1 MIEINGGF
9 LPLTDSAILVVA
21 KEKGFAE
28 DEGIALKLA
37 RETSWANIR
46 DRLAVEQFEIAHSL
60 APMPIAA
67 NLGLTPFDTKLIA
80 PMALGLGGN
89 AITVS
94 NAVFEAMDAIR
105 AATGATTGTMTG
117 DIGSQTAR
125 QVGLLLAQVV
135 EARRENGQKPL
146 QFGVVHPFSAH
157 NFELRYWLA
166 GVGIQPDK
174 DIDIVV
180 LPPVLMADA
189 LISGQI
195 DGFCVGEPWNSVA
208 LAKSAGKIA
217 TTKSAIWASSP
228 EKVLAVNAIW
238 AERNG
243 PAMQAL
249 LRAFYAASIW
259 CSKAEHVEELAE
271 LLAKSTY
278 LDQPVSTILP
288 ALDGG
293 LSGEKGTSAFFEPHA
308 RAATFPWQSHAL
320 WFYSQMVRWGH
331 VAHSTERALVAQ
343 ETFRPDIYRAAIVPT
358 GASVPSANSKVEGA
372 LRETIAVGASS
383 QSLLLGPDG
392 FFDGRFFDPDHL
404 DLYIRSQTV

>member
-1 MIEINGGF
+1 MIEINSGF

-28 DEGIALKLA
+28 EEGIALKLA

-94 NAVFEAMDAIR
+94 NAVFDAM
-105 AATGATTGTMTG
+105 AATG
-117 DIGSQTAR
+117 DIASQPAR
-125 QVGLLLAQVV
+125 QVGLALAQIVK
-135 EARRENGQKPL
+135 ARRENGQKPL

-208 LAKSAGKIA
+208 VAKSAGKIA

-243 PAMQAL
+243 SAMQAL

-259 CSKAEHVEELAE
+259 CSEAEHVEELAE

-288 ALDGG
+288 ALNGG
-293 LSGEKGTSAFFEPHA
+293 LLGEKSTSAFFEPHA

-331 VAHSTERALVAQ
+331 VSHSAERALVAQ

-358 GASVPSANSKVEGA
+358 GAAVPSANSKVEGA

-383 QSLLLGPDG
+383 QTLLLGPDG
-392 FFDGRFFDPDHL
+392 FFDDRFFDPDHL

>member
-1 MIEINGGF
+1 MIEINSGF

-28 DEGIALKLA
+28 EEGIALKLA

-94 NAVFEAMDAIR
+94 NAVFDAM
-105 AATGATTGTMTG
+105 AATG
-117 DIGSQTAR
+117 DIASQTAR
-125 QVGLLLAQVV
+125 QVGLALAQIVK
-135 EARRENGQKPL
+135 ARRENGQKPL

-208 LAKSAGKIA
+208 VAKSAGKIA

-243 PAMQAL
+243 SAMQAL

-259 CSKAEHVEELAE
+259 CSEAEHVEELAE

-288 ALDGG
+288 ALNGG
-293 LSGEKGTSAFFEPHA
+293 LLGEKSTSAFFEPHA

-331 VAHSTERALVAQ
+331 VSHSAERALVAQ

-358 GASVPSANSKVEGA
+358 GAAVPSANSKVEGA

-383 QSLLLGPDG
+383 QTLLLGPDG
-392 FFDGRFFDPDHL
+392 FFDDRFFDPDHL

>member
-28 DEGIALKLA
+28 EEGIVLKLA

-46 DRLAVEQFEIAHSL
+46 DRLVVEQFEIAHSL

-94 NAVFEAMDAIR
+94 NVVFDAMAV
-105 AATGATTGTMTG
+105 TG
-117 DIGSQTAR
+117 DIASQNAR
-125 QVGLLLAQVV
+125 QVGLALAQVV
-135 EARRENGQKPL
+135 EARRENGQRPL
-146 QFGVVHPFSAH
+146 QFAVVHPFSAH

-166 GVGIQPDK
+166 GVGIQPDR
-174 DIDIVV
+174 DIEIAV

-208 LAKSAGKIA
+208 LAKNAGKIA

-243 PAMQAL
+243 SAMLAL

-259 CSKAEHVEELAE
+259 CSDVRHVEELAE
-271 LLAKSTY
+271 LLAKSAY
-278 LDQPVSTILP
+278 LDQPVSSILP
-288 ALDGG
+288 ALNGS
-293 LSGEKGTSAFFEPHA
+293 LSGDKSTSAFFEPHA

-331 VAHSTERALVAQ
+331 VAHTAERALVAQ
-343 ETFRPDIYRAAIVPT
+343 ETFRPDIYRSAIVPT

-372 LRETIAVGASS
+372 LSETIAVGASS

-392 FFDGRFFDPDHL
+392 FFDDRFFDPDHL

>member
-21 KEKGFAE
+21 KEMGFAE
-28 DEGIALKLA
+28 EQGIALNLA

-94 NAVFEAMDAIR
+94 NALNEAMDLPAE
-105 AATGATTGTMTG
+105 TGLT
-117 DIGSQTAR
+117 DAR
-125 QVGLLLAQVV
+125 QAGNSLEKVVRSRQANGL
-135 EARRENGQKPL
+135 KPL
-146 QFGVVHPFSAH
+146 QFGVVHPYSAH

-166 GVGIQPDK
+166 AVGIQPDK

-189 LISGQI
+189 LMSGQI

-208 LAKSAGKIA
+208 LAKGAGKIA

-228 EKVLAVNAIW
+228 EKVLAVNATW
-238 AERNG
+238 AEHNG
-243 PAMQAL
+243 EATHAL
-249 LRAFYAASIW
+249 LRALHIASIW
-259 CSKAEHVEELAE
+259 CGEKDHTEDLATI
-271 LLAKSTY
+271 LAKNIY
-278 LDQPVSTILP
+278 LDQPVNSILP
-288 ALDGG
+288 ALSGG
-293 LSGEKGTSAFFEPHA
+293 YSKSGNPVNTPAFFEPHA

-331 VAHSTERALVAQ
+331 VVHSAEGALKAQ
-343 ETFRPDIYRAAIVPT
+343 ETFRPDIYRAAISPT
-358 GASVPSANSKVEGA
+358 GAAVPSANSKVEGA
-372 LRETIAVGASS
+372 LRETTAVGASS
-383 QSLLLGPDG
+383 SPLFLGPDG
-392 FFDGRFFDPDHL
+392 FFDDRSFDPDQL
-404 DLYIRSQTV
+404 DAYIQSQSI

>member
-94 NAVFEAMDAIR
+94 NAVFDAM
-105 AATGATTGTMTG
+105 ATTG
-117 DIGSQTAR
+117 DIASQDAR
-125 QVGLLLAQVV
+125 QVGLALAQIVK
-135 EARRENGQKPL
+135 ARGEKGQKPL

-189 LISGQI
+189 LKSGRI

-208 LAKSAGKIA
+208 LARKAGKIA

-259 CSKAEHVEELAE
+259 CGEAEHVEELAE

-278 LDQPVSTILP
+278 LDQPVNTILP
-288 ALDGG
+288 ALNGG
-293 LSGEKGTSAFFEPHA
+293 LLGEKSTSAFFEPHA

-331 VAHSTERALVAQ
+331 VAHSDERALVAQ

-392 FFDGRFFDPDHL
+392 FFDDRFFDPDHL